1 MEPPFSSYAE
11 TRKGLDAHHPLG
23 GHAAVTQYLIQT
35 VQQRCAARGMSLSLR
50 GFNTVPRGWYM
61 VVMDLLEEY
70 ECFYHVKHS
79 LSRKKKERL
88 REELRSKLTD
98 PH

>member
-1 MEPPFSSYAE
+1 
-11 TRKGLDAHHPLG
+11 
-23 GHAAVTQYLIQT
+23 
-35 VQQRCAARGMSLSLR
+35 
-50 GFNTVPRGWYM
+50 M